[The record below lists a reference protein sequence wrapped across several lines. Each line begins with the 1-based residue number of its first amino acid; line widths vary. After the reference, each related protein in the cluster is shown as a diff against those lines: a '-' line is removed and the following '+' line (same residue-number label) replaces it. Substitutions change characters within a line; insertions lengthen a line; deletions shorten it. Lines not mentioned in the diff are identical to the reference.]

1 MMVFSCIEIHNEQ
14 VASFD
19 LVEVIK
25 FKQSLEISYYDLL
38 RRFDVDV
45 DKTAN
50 KPTKIISI

>member
-1 MMVFSCIEIHNEQ
+1 MVFSCIEIHNEQ